1 MVRTVD
7 AAAESFASI
16 LALNRLGIAIAAM
29 IRTTGMAAMLMYP
42 IIRPASAIPSPR
54 RRPRLSRMVFRERC
68 PRTMAGI
75 PVSNPKGNI
84 ARMPRMRLPTALPSV
99 SCGPA

>member
-1 MVRTVD
+1 MVLTVD
-7 AAAESFASI
+7 AAAESLASI
-16 LALNRLGIAIAAM
+16 LALNRLGIAMAAM

-42 IIRPASAIPSPR
+42 IISPANAMPSPR
-54 RRPRLSRMVFRERC
+54 SRPRLSRMLLRDRC
-68 PRTMAGI
+68 PRIMAGI

-99 SCGPA
+99 SCCPT